1 MPSFNLQERNDN
13 MIEAYSSNIT
23 VTANQ
28 AIPFNNLVLKKGCT
42 VALITPT
49 TIQFNK
55 CGIYCVA
62 CDVSAGTSSTITL
75 YKDGVAQPWTSSE
88 GVTPHI
94 YTYVVVEK
102 NADNNPCTLPTNI
115 QIMDDTA
122 GTLTNASIKVSKM
135 C

>member
-1 MPSFNLQERNDN
+1 ML
-13 MIEAYSSNIT
+13 EAYSSNLT
-23 VTANQ
+23 VVANQ

-42 VALITPT
+42 AELITPT
-49 TIQFNK
+49 TVQFNK
-55 CGIYCVA
+55 CGVYCVA

-94 YTYVVVEK
+94 YTFVVAEK
-102 NADNNPCTLPTNI
+102 NASDCPCTIPTTI
-115 QIMDDTA
+115 QILDDTA
-122 GTLTNASIKVSKM
+122 GTLTNASLKITKV